1 MEDGDTVPLFTFYL
15 EYKGGTYIS
24 QVRAQSYK
32 SAPKAWAEKL
42 DTTVIS
48 QPEKDFK
55 EKLLKSIIGEPP
67 TPIEGVSKTWCCPLV
82 HLNNALAHFTQTS
95 E

>member
-1 MEDGDTVPLFTFYL
+1 MPLFTFYL

-32 SAPKAWAEKL
+32 SAPKIWAEKL

-48 QPEKDFK
+48 KLEKDFK
-55 EKLLKSIIGEPP
+55 IKLLKSVEREIPI
-67 TPIEGVSKTWCCPLV
+67 PIEGVSKTWCCSLL
-82 HLNNALAHFTQTS
+82 HLNDALAHFTQTS

>member
-1 MEDGDTVPLFTFYL
+1 VPLFTFYL

-32 SAPKAWAEKL
+32 SAPTIWAEKL

-55 EKLLKSIIGEPP
+55 IKLLKSVEEEIPI
-67 TPIEGVSKTWCCPLV
+67 PIEGISKTWCCSLL

>member
-1 MEDGDTVPLFTFYL
+1 MPLFTFYL

-32 SAPKAWAEKL
+32 SAPKIWAEKL
-42 DTTVIS
+42 DTTAIS
-48 QPEKDFK
+48 QPEKDIK
-55 EKLLKSIIGEPP
+55 IKLLKSVEEEIPI
-67 TPIEGVSKTWCCPLV
+67 PIEGISKTWCCSLL
-82 HLNNALAHFTQTS
+82 HLNNALAHFTQTC

>member
-1 MEDGDTVPLFTFYL
+1 LKVPFTFYL

-24 QVRAQSYK
+24 QVRARSYK

-42 DTTVIS
+42 DLTDIS
-48 QPEKDFK
+48 KPEKDFK
-55 EKLLKSIIGEPP
+55 VKLLKSIDEE
-67 TPIEGVSKTWCCPLV
+67 TPVPIDGISKTWCCSMLYLNDALV
-82 HLNNALAHFTQTS
+82 HFTQTS

>member
-1 MEDGDTVPLFTFYL
+1 MPLFTFFL

-32 SAPKAWAEKL
+32 SAPKVWAEKL
-42 DTTVIS
+42 DLSVIS
-48 QPEKDFK
+48 QLESDFQS
-55 EKLLKSIIGEPP
+55 KLLKSVDNEIP
-67 TPIEGVSKTWCCPLV
+67 TPIKGIDKVWCCSL
-82 HLNNALAHFTQTS
+82 LSLKETLMHFVQTS